1 MGDAAMHA
9 LIIEDDALLAMM
21 IEDELREL
29 GFTSVVTAS
38 TEEEAVSSIA
48 MRCPDLVT
56 SDGSL
61 LAGSGMGAVR
71 TICASCFVPE
81 IFITADPE
89 RARRCVPGAVVIDK
103 PFFAAQLIDAVSAL
117 VGRRYGKLRMISA
130 PLDV

>member
-1 MGDAAMHA
+1 MHA

-61 LAGSGMGAVR
+61 LAEAVW
-71 TICASCFVPE
+71 APS
-81 IFITADPE
+81 
-89 RARRCVPGAVVIDK
+89 ARSVRH
-103 PFFAAQLIDAVSAL
+103 VSY
-117 VGRRYGKLRMISA
+117 R
-130 PLDV
+130 